1 MAPQF
6 FGTSPAFFNKLL
18 DVGSRESGDPKRGVK
33 PGTLASMLNRY
44 HNPQF
49 GSSGNWLNPGQYAVL
64 GKGGFNPNNPAVEKA
79 RNYYSSPEGKQEL
92 FNYAQQ
98 LGGVTDFRSTKY
110 LQETGNLLKYG
121 TNLIPAIV
129 QGQRRFVTPQK
140 LKELGAT
147 PDLSE
152 NTFFNETKRP
162 PTKQW
167 WNSAAPPAPTLPP
180 ASTTVTSAP
189 REQGNKLGASL
200 LNLML
205 KNTGLGT
212 LMRPQSSVPGQLDVS
227 VLNQESLSPLFGNPD
242 QVPPEEFLRFFID
255 REVAG

>member
-64 GKGGFNPNNPAVEKA
+64 EKGGFNPNNPAVERA
-79 RNYYSSPEGKQEL
+79 RNYYSFPEGKQEL

-140 LKELGAT
+140 LKELGAS

-180 ASTTVTSAP
+180 ATATATATSTP
-189 REQGNKLGASL
+189 REQGNNLGAGL
-200 LNLML
+200 LNLI

-212 LMRPQSSVPGQLDVS
+212 ILKPQSSINPYEELLDPQS
-227 VLNQESLSPLFGNPD
+227 YL
-242 QVPPEEFLRFFID
+242 QVFANRLMEGEE
-255 REVAG
+255 V

>member
-64 GKGGFNPNNPAVEKA
+64 EKGGFNPNNPAVEKA

-140 LKELGAT
+140 LKELGAS

-180 ASTTVTSAP
+180 ATANATVTSTP
-189 REQGNKLGASL
+189 REQGNNLGAGL
-200 LNLML
+200 LNLI

-212 LMRPQSSVPGQLDVS
+212 ILKPQSSINPYEELLDPQS
-227 VLNQESLSPLFGNPD
+227 YL
-242 QVPPEEFLRFFID
+242 QVFANRLMEGEE
-255 REVAG
+255 V

>member
-64 GKGGFNPNNPAVEKA
+64 EKGGFNPNNPAVEKA

-140 LKELGAT
+140 LKELGAS

-180 ASTTVTSAP
+180 ATATATATSTP
-189 REQGNKLGASL
+189 REQGNNLGAGL
-200 LNLML
+200 LNLI

-212 LMRPQSSVPGQLDVS
+212 ILKPQSSINPYEELLDPQS
-227 VLNQESLSPLFGNPD
+227 YL
-242 QVPPEEFLRFFID
+242 QVFANRLMEGEE
-255 REVAG
+255 V

>member
-33 PGTLASMLNRY
+33 PGTMASMLNRY

-64 GKGGFNPNNPAVEKA
+64 EKGGFNPNNPAVEKA

-110 LQETGNLLKYG
+110 LQETGNLLKYE

-140 LKELGAT
+140 LKELGAS

-180 ASTTVTSAP
+180 ATATSTP
-189 REQGNKLGASL
+189 REQGNNLGASL
-200 LNLML
+200 LNLI
-205 KNTGLGT
+205 KNTGLGNIFK
-212 LMRPQSSVPGQLDVS
+212 PQSSINPYKELLDPQS
-227 VLNQESLSPLFGNPD
+227 YL
-242 QVPPEEFLRFFID
+242 QVFANRLMEGEE
-255 REVAG
+255 V

>member
-64 GKGGFNPNNPAVEKA
+64 EKGGFNPNNPAVEKA

-110 LQETGNLLKYG
+110 LQETGNLLKYE

-140 LKELGAT
+140 LKELGAS

-180 ASTTVTSAP
+180 ATATATATSTP

-200 LNLML
+200 LNLI
-205 KNTGLGT
+205 KNTGLGAIFK
-212 LMRPQSSVPGQLDVS
+212 PQSSINPYEELLDPQS
-227 VLNQESLSPLFGNPD
+227 YL
-242 QVPPEEFLRFFID
+242 QVFANRLMEGEE
-255 REVAG
+255 V

>member
-6 FGTSPAFFNKLL
+6 FGTSPTLFNKLL

-49 GSSGNWLNPGQYAVL
+49 GSSGNWLNPNQYAVL
-64 GKGGFNPNNPAVEKA
+64 QKGGFNPKNPAIEKA
-79 RNYYSSPEGKQEL
+79 RQYYSSSEGQQEL
-92 FNYAQQ
+92 FNYAKQ

-121 TNLIPAIV
+121 TNLIPTII
-129 QGQRRFVTPQK
+129 QGERRFVTPQK
-140 LKELGAT
+140 LKQLGAS

-162 PTKQW
+162 PTKEW
-167 WNSAAPPAPTLPP
+167 WNAGVPPAPILPP
-180 ASTTVTSAP
+180 ASSTTP
-189 REQGNKLGASL
+189 REQGNNLGAKF
-200 LNLML
+200 LNFI

-212 LMRPQSSVPGQLDVS
+212 MLRPQSFL
-227 VLNQESLSPLFGNPD
+227 PD
-242 QVPPEEFLRFFID
+242 QDEILTNIPDPQEYLQSFANRLIKGEE
-255 REVAG
+255 V